1 MLWLRALR
9 TTNPSHNPQPSHR
22 NVNIVTSEAADSRR
36 VGRWQKD
43 GRKTDGVKEMP
54 VATEKKPGF
63 KRKRIVGDDDGMD
76 FKSVTVA
83 SEGRWTQMNVRS
95 YQ

>member
-9 TTNPSHNPQPSHR
+9 TTNPSRNPQPSHR
-22 NVNIVTSEAADSRR
+22 NVNIVTSEAAASPRVRR

-54 VATEKKPGF
+54 VATEKKSGF
-63 KRKRIVGDDDGMD
+63 KERELSGKTTGWIL
-76 FKSVTVA
+76 
-83 SEGRWTQMNVRS
+83 NP
-95 YQ
+95 